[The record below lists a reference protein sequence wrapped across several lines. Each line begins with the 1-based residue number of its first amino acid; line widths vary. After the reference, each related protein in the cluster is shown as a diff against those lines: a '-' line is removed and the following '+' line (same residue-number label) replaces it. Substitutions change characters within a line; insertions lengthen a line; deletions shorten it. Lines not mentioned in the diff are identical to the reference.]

1 MNNSI
6 TNTIAYLLLLISNK
20 YGMTNI
26 ALNVFAQIFRYSFVS
41 KSLVCDTE
49 KLWENFHKDW
59 PHWEIEDRDI
69 RHMVPIDKFGNFTPT
84 GSYKNFQTGRKTQSG
99 ECSRMQRRRMISWEW
114 IFWGGTMND
123 QNMMRGW
130 QTISSE
136 KKDHFHFAFH
146 RRRYIYLYIIYIYSV
161 SLMKL
166 PITRKFSF

>member
-1 MNNSI
+1 MF
-6 TNTIAYLLLLISNK
+6 
-20 YGMTNI
+20 
-26 ALNVFAQIFRYSFVS
+26 FAQIFRYLFVS

-49 KLWENFHKDW
+49 KLWGNFHKDW

-69 RHMVPIDKFGNFTPT
+69 RHMVPIDKFGNFSPT

-146 RRRYIYLYIIYIYSV
+146 RRRYIYLYIIYSIYNLYRSWNYQLQG
-161 SLMKL
+161 SF
-166 PITRKFSF
+166 PFRKDLKYHIKTMLK